1 MIDVIKFLLFLIMV
15 IIILLLTTILWI
27 PFKLFGSNSW
37 IVLDN
42 TLNKLFE

>member
-1 MIDVIKFLLFLIMV
+1 MIDIMKFLLFLIFI
-15 IIILLLTTILWI
+15 IIILLITTILWI

-42 TLNKLFE
+42 ILNKIFE